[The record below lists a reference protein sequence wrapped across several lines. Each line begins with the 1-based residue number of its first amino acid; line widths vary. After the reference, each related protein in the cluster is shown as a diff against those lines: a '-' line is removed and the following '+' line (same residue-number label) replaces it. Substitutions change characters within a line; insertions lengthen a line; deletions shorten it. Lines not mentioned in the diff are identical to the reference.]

1 MERPII
7 DYIVVFAVPV
17 GTIIAGIAIGWLFK
31 RFIHHRLKKLTEK
44 TEWKGDDVVFD
55 AIESHIVLWF
65 FLASLNTIDIIWA
78 SLNRRHLGRFS
89 HR

>member
-31 RFIHHRLKKLTEK
+31 RFIHHRLKKL
-44 TEWKGDDVVFD
+44 
-55 AIESHIVLWF
+55 
-65 FLASLNTIDIIWA
+65 N
-78 SLNRRHLGRFS
+78 
-89 HR
+89 